1 MNIIHNH
8 DALILDA
15 PQNIQ
20 KFRLLDS
27 IMRIDIQQ
35 DQLGAVEYVG
45 LFIINVALDSWLP
58 K

>member
-1 MNIIHNH
+1 
-8 DALILDA
+8 LDA